1 MDKNYDKQKMLEIL
15 VDPNVSMILSEL
27 ENGSKD
33 SSYLV
38 GKLQVSNTE
47 IKERLAYVIQYGF
60 VKLELDENKTIY
72 TVDKEKLNDIME
84 MDENFSGVV
93 DGLTELDQYL
103 NWCWAYHDF

>member
-27 ENGSKD
+27 EDGSKD

-38 GKLQVSNTE
+38 KKLQISDSE
-47 IKERLAYVIQYGF
+47 IKERLSYVIQCGF
-60 VKLELDENKTIY
+60 VTLELNENNTVY
-72 TVDKEKLNDIME
+72 TVNKEKLNDIME

-103 NWCWAYHDF
+103 N

>member
-15 VDPNVSMILSEL
+15 VNPGVSMILSEL
-27 ENGSKD
+27 EDGGKD

-38 GKLQVSNTE
+38 EKLQISDTE
-47 IKERLAYVIQYGF
+47 IKERLAYVIQCDF
-60 VKLELDENKTIY
+60 VKLDLNESKTIY
-72 TVDKEKLNDIME
+72 TVNKEKLNDIME

-103 NWCWAYHDF
+103 N

>member
-1 MDKNYDKQKMLEIL
+1 MVKMDKNYDKQKMLEIL
-15 VDPNVSMILSEL
+15 VDPKVSMILSEL
-27 ENGSKD
+27 EDGSKD

-38 GKLQVSNTE
+38 EKLQISDTE
-47 IKERLAYVIQYGF
+47 IKKRLAYVIQCGF
-60 VKLELDENKTIY
+60 VKLDPNKNKIIY

-103 NWCWAYHDF
+103 N

>member
-15 VDPNVSMILSEL
+15 IDPNISMILSEL
-27 ENGSKD
+27 EDGSKD

-38 GKLQVSNTE
+38 EKLHISDAE
-47 IKERLAYVIQYGF
+47 IKERLSYVIQCGF
-60 VKLELDENKTIY
+60 VKLNLNENKIIY
-72 TVDKEKLNDIME
+72 TVNKEQLNDIME

-103 NWCWAYHDF
+103 N

>member
-1 MDKNYDKQKMLEIL
+1 MVNMDKNFDKRKMLETL

-27 ENGSKD
+27 EDGGKNSP
-33 SSYLV
+33 YLV
-38 GKLQVSNTE
+38 EKLQISDSE

-60 VKLELDENKTIY
+60 VRINLDQDKTVF
-72 TVDKEKLNDIME
+72 TVDKEKLNGIME

-103 NWCWAYHDF
+103 N

>member
-15 VDPNVSMILSEL
+15 VNPDVSIILSEL
-27 ENGSKD
+27 EDGSKS

-38 GKLQVSNTE
+38 EKLQISEIE
-47 IKERLAYVIQYGF
+47 IKERLVYVIQYGF
-60 VKLELDENKTIY
+60 VTLELVENKIVY
-72 TVDKEKLNDIME
+72 TVDQEKLNDIME

-103 NWCWAYHDF
+103 N

>member
-1 MDKNYDKQKMLEIL
+1 MVKMDNNYDKQKMLEIL
-15 VDPNVSMILSEL
+15 VDPNVSVILSEL
-27 ENGSKD
+27 EDGGKD

-38 GKLQVSNTE
+38 EKLQISNSE
-47 IKERLAYVIQYGF
+47 INKRLAYVIQCGF
-60 VKLELDENKTIY
+60 VKLDLNENKTIY

-103 NWCWAYHDF
+103 N

>member
-15 VDPNVSMILSEL
+15 VDPDIFMILSEL
-27 ENGSKD
+27 EDGSKD

-38 GKLQVSNTE
+38 EKLHISDTE
-47 IKERLAYVIQYGF
+47 IKERLAYVIQCGF
-60 VKLELDENKTIY
+60 VKLDLDENKTIY
-72 TVDKEKLNDIME
+72 AVNKEKLNDIME

-103 NWCWAYHDF
+103 N

>member
-1 MDKNYDKQKMLEIL
+1 MNENFDKRKMIEIL
-15 VDPNVSMILSEL
+15 VDPNVSIILSEL
-27 ENGSKD
+27 EDGSKE

-38 GKLQVSNTE
+38 EKLQISDTE
-47 IKERLAYVIQYGF
+47 IKKRLAYVLQCGF
-60 VKLELDENKTIY
+60 VKISQDENKSIF

-103 NWCWAYHDF
+103 N